1 MKIQAVR
8 EVILV
13 IMLAGLAGSAAA
25 GSIFEKTQAD
35 QGISAFK
42 SGNYDYARTWL
53 STKAAADDPR
63 AWYYLGRMYQEGLG
77 GFVVDIKRAEKLYH
91 QSAEKGV
98 TDAMLALADLYAR
111 GGGGIPANFGIARI
125 WHEKA
130 ANAGDVNGMYLVAR
144 DLSGANGLP
153 PDYPRARVWF
163 EQAASA
169 GNSEAMRALG
179 DLYRNGQGVDV
190 SMVEAL
196 KWYRLAVKAGNAEAQ
211 TGNNLLTRILPP
223 ASQVDADRRALEWE
237 VLTGRAPAPKVEQQQ
252 AVEPKKTSDT
262 RPADI
267 KVIPPASGAVTQ
279 N

>member
-8 EVILV
+8 GVLLA
-13 IMLAGLAGSAAA
+13 IMLSGIAANAGAA
-25 GSIFEKTQAD
+25 SIFEKTQVD

-53 STKAAADDPR
+53 STQAAADDPR
-63 AWYYLGRMYQEGLG
+63 AWYYLGRLYQEGQG
-77 GFVVDIKRAEKLYH
+77 GFAVDLKRAEKLYH
-91 QSAEKGV
+91 QAAEKGV

-111 GGGGIPANFGIARI
+111 GGGGVPANFGISRI

-144 DLSGANGLP
+144 DLSGLNGLP

-169 GNSEAMRALG
+169 GHGESMRALG

-211 TGNNLLTRILPP
+211 TGNNLLTRILPL
-223 ASQVDADRRALEWE
+223 ASQADADRRALEWE
-237 VLTGRAPAPKVEQQQ
+237 VLTGRAPAPKAEQQ
-252 AVEPKKTSDT
+252 AAEPKKTSDT

-267 KVIPPASGAVTQ
+267 KNVAAFSGTVSQ

>member
-1 MKIQAVR
+1 VKTQAVR
-8 EVILV
+8 EVILA
-13 IMLAGLAGSAAA
+13 IMLAGVAIHAAA
-25 GSIFEKTQAD
+25 GSLFEKTQVD

-53 STKAAADDPR
+53 STQAAADDPR
-63 AWYYLGRMYQEGLG
+63 AWYYLGRMYQEGQG
-77 GFVVDIKRAEKLYH
+77 GFVVDLKRAEKLYH
-91 QSAEKGV
+91 QAAEKGV
-98 TDAMLALADLYAR
+98 TEAMLALADLYAR
-111 GGGGIPANFGIARI
+111 GVGGIPANFGISRI

-130 ANAGDVNGMYLVAR
+130 ANAGDVTGMYLVAR

-153 PDYPRARVWF
+153 ADYPRARVWF
-163 EQAASA
+163 EQAASV
-169 GNSEAMRALG
+169 GNGEAMRALG

-211 TGNNLLTRILPP
+211 TGNKLLTRILPA
-223 ASQVDADRRALEWE
+223 ASQADADRRALEWE
-237 VLTGRAPAPKVEQQQ
+237 VLTGRAPAPAVQQ
-252 AVEPKKTSDT
+252 AAEPKKTSDT

-267 KVIPPASGAVTQ
+267 KAIPPSAGTVSQ

>member
-1 MKIQAVR
+1 MKIRV
-8 EVILV
+8 VLLT
-13 IMLAGLAGSAAA
+13 IMLAGTAGNAAA
-25 GSIFEKTQAD
+25 VSIFEKTQAD

-42 SGNYDYARTWL
+42 SGDYSYARTWL

-77 GFVVDIKRAEKLYH
+77 GFAVDTKRAERLYH
-91 QSAEKGV
+91 ESAEKGV
-98 TDAMLALADLYAR
+98 TEAMLAVADLYAR
-111 GGGGIPANFGIARI
+111 GSGVRPNFAIARI

-130 ANAGDVNGMYLVAR
+130 ARAGNIDAMVLLGK

-153 PDYPRARVWF
+153 PNYDQARIWF

-190 SMVEAL
+190 SMVDAL
-196 KWYRLAVKAGNAEAQ
+196 MWYRLAVRAGNADAQ
-211 TGNNLLTRILPP
+211 IGNNLLTRILP
-223 ASQVDADRRALEWE
+223 AEKQADAERRALEWE
-237 VLTGRAPAPKVEQQQ
+237 VLTGRAPAPKEEQK
-252 AVEPKKTSDT
+252 AAESKKTSDT
-262 RPADI
+262 RPADVK
-267 KVIPPASGAVTQ
+267 KVSAATGMVSQ